1 MRKEK
6 QKTTNKNKYLAGSAL
21 HSMRRRAW
29 AHGDSRAE
37 GRSCYIFSL
46 TQRKSE
52 NEIVWDSKEEEESEI
67 RACSLRHLLRAQEIV
82 CFFFFVLSHTK
93 KREKKQNL
101 LHFFSFK
108 SFLEAN
114 FTVNINRV
122 TQRRCAYRV
131 QEVDEFGEVV
141 PVGRVQHLAGRKRQN
156 TVYRYSVMA
165 ALIMSARNP

>member
-1 MRKEK
+1 MKSYEIAKKKKKVKLELVLCAIFYERK
-6 QKTTNKNKYLAGSAL
+6 
-21 HSMRRRAW
+21 
-29 AHGDSRAE
+29 
-37 GRSCYIFSL
+37 
-46 TQRKSE
+46 KSS
-52 NEIVWDSKEEEESEI
+52 V
-67 RACSLRHLLRAQEIV
+67 
-82 CFFFFVLSHTK
+82 FFFVLSHTK

-156 TVYRYSVMA
+156 TVYRHSVMA